1 MSANKHLTQA
11 SLLAIAA
18 LLTFSEAATA
28 AEKETKPVKPATT
41 VAASAPQ
48 EVIAKVNG
56 SPIYAIELKRA
67 QKVIMSGQPN
77 LQVPPERQKE
87 FDTQALNQLISAE
100 LLYQAGKKQEI
111 KDIEKLVDDKINQG
125 KTRFSNQQDFEKAI
139 KELDMTEA
147 DLREYT
153 RRDLLISTFIQQN
166 IASKV
171 KVSEEDSKK
180 FYEQNQDKFKQ
191 EESVRASHILIGVDP
206 KATDEEKKKA
216 KEKAVKLRKDLAA
229 GADFAALAKG
239 NSTCPSSQQGGDLG
253 YFSRGQMV
261 PPFEQ
266 AAFTLKPG
274 ELSDVVETQFGYHI
288 IKAIDHKK
296 AETVAFKDAKPR
308 IDEFLK
314 NQKTSAAV
322 AEYLTENRKKAS
334 VEILLK

>member
-1 MSANKHLTQA
+1 MSAKKHLTQA

-18 LLTFSEAATA
+18 LLTFSAPAPA
-28 AEKETKPVKPATT
+28 AEKETKPIAPAATA
-41 VAASAPQ
+41 AASASQ
-48 EVIAKVNG
+48 EIIAKVNG
-56 SPIYAIELKRA
+56 SPINSIELKRA
-67 QKVIMSGQPN
+67 QKVIMSSQPN
-77 LQVPPERQKE
+77 LQIPPERQKE

-100 LLYQAGKKQEI
+100 LLYQAGKKLEI
-111 KDIEKLVDDKINQG
+111 KNIDKLVDDKISQG
-125 KTRFSNQQDFEKAI
+125 KSRFSNQQDFEKAI
-139 KELDMTEA
+139 KALDMTEA

-171 KVSEEDSKK
+171 TVSEEDSKK

-206 KATDEEKKKA
+206 KATDEDKKKA
-216 KEKAVKLRKDLAA
+216 REKAVKLRKDLAA
-229 GADFAALAKG
+229 GADFAALAKD

-288 IKAIDHKK
+288 IKVIDSKK

-308 IDEFLK
+308 IDEYLK